1 MIYINTLD
9 QTDSKRIR
17 KLNKLSRNQS
27 DFLRLLKQTFINPDI
42 AIKQQHFILL
52 DRDSI
57 PSRYLNIVMVFK
69 LIKLMDHEDGLPLY
83 LYTGL
88 ISGDELKPDYLNI
101 ISELK

>member
-1 MIYINTLD
+1 MPHYFIWFIANKKIYDLYINTLD

-57 PSRYLNIVMVFK
+57 PYAIFK
-69 LIKLMDHEDGLPLY
+69 YRDG
-83 LYTGL
+83 
-88 ISGDELKPDYLNI
+88 IQAN
-101 ISELK
+101 

>member
-57 PSRYLNIVMVFK
+57 PYAIFK
-69 LIKLMDHEDGLPLY
+69 YRDG
-83 LYTGL
+83 
-88 ISGDELKPDYLNI
+88 IQAN
-101 ISELK
+101 